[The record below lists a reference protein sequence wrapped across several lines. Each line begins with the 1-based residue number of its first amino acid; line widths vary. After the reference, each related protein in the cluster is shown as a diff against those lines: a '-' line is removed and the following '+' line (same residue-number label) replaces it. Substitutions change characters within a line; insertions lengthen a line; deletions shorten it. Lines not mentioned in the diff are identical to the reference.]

1 MKLYTPNYARSSQRI
16 FHFHNAFTTK
26 HKLLTFDNKQ
36 MVKMHKLL
44 GYYSY
49 KTAYLIECF

>member
-1 MKLYTPNYARSSQRI
+1 MFTQTI

-26 HKLLTFDNKQ
+26 HKLLIFDNEQ

-44 GYYSY
+44 G
-49 KTAYLIECF
+49 